1 MLRTMRNNLKGLSW
15 VLWLVIFTF
24 VGFVFVEW
32 GTGGMSLKG
41 TKNAVLS
48 VNGETITA
56 DEFQKQLMQAIDN
69 YRRNLKENFNKNLI
83 QQLQLPQQLLQQS
96 INSIIVTKEARR
108 LKIRASDEE
117 LRRRIINSPGFQ
129 RDGRFI
135 GVKAYENLLA
145 YNRIDVKEFE
155 KSLRREIVREKFESL
170 LSAGLAIPP
179 DQLEDLYHREMDSV
193 ELDVVR
199 LSLDRI
205 NQEVPTPAQ
214 EVKAFYNANKPLFKS
229 PERRAGTVVAFQF
242 SDYDSQVTVTPQ
254 EKFDYYKENREIF
267 KIPEKIRVSRIL
279 LKYAETDREAV
290 LTEARSLADTITAD
304 NFASTAREHSQGEK
318 ASLGGDWGL
327 QAWRTLT
334 AQEQRIINSLAQ
346 GEISTPVDTGEA
358 FSILTVTEKSAEKI
372 SDFTEVS
379 ERIDSILKQRKVND
393 LVREKLQAIHDR
405 VAKSEDL
412 AAECRAMGI
421 NTIDTQAV
429 TNGETLDE
437 LDDMG
442 MVSRK
447 LFSME
452 KGETAF
458 PVEFGKGMAIVRLNR
473 IELPEV
479 QPFEEVKEKVQ
490 EKYVRARRLILLQKQ
505 AEELAARL
513 NSAENED
520 ALKTLLKR
528 RDLEIEP
535 VTYKRG
541 NRLAGMAAKPGLDD
555 RIFTLTTGSF
565 AEPIAYENAVVLVRP
580 TSIHVMSEDDFKNSR
595 EAFYQ
600 RKLEELR
607 NRIVASFIYQKREE
621 YDIRFNQNLYEKA
634 TNAAMSRLN

>member
-1 MLRTMRNNLKGLSW
+1 MRNNLKSLSW

-41 TKNAVLS
+41 AKNTVLS
-48 VNGETITA
+48 VDGESTSA

-69 YRRNLKENFNKNLI
+69 YRRNFKENFNKNLI
-83 QQLQLPQQLLQQS
+83 QQMQLPQQLLQQS
-96 INSIIVTKEARR
+96 INSIIVRKEAQQ
-108 LKIRASDEE
+108 LKLRASDEE
-117 LRRRIINSPGFQ
+117 LRRRIVNSPGFQ

-155 KSLRREIVREKFESL
+155 KSLRREIVRDKFESL

-179 DQLEDLYHREMDSV
+179 DHLEDLYHREMDSA
-193 ELDVVR
+193 ELDVIR
-199 LSLDRI
+199 LSPDRI
-205 NQEVPTPAQ
+205 KQEIPSPDTELQ
-214 EVKAFYNANKPLFKS
+214 AFYNANKPLFKS
-229 PERRAGTVVAFQF
+229 RERRAGTIVAFQF
-242 SDYDSQVTVTPQ
+242 SDFESEVTVDRK
-254 EKFDYYKENREIF
+254 EKFDYYKETREMF

-279 LKYAETDREAV
+279 LEYGEDDRETV
-290 LTEARSLADTITAD
+290 LTDAQSLADNVTAD
-304 NFASTAREHSQGEK
+304 TFAATAKERSQGEK
-318 ASLGGDWGL
+318 ATQGGDWGL

-346 GEISTPVDTGEA
+346 GEISTPVDTGDA
-358 FSILTVTEKSAEKI
+358 FSILLVTEKSSEKT

-379 ERIDSILKQRKVND
+379 ERIDSILKQRKVNA
-393 LVREKLQAIHDR
+393 LVREKLETVHNR

-421 NTIDTQAV
+421 TAIQTKAV
-429 TNGETLDE
+429 TNGETLEE

-442 MVSRK
+442 MISRK

-452 KGETAF
+452 EGETAF
-458 PVEFGKGMAIVRLNR
+458 PVEFGKGMAIVRLDR
-473 IELPEV
+473 IETPEV
-479 QPFEEVKEKVQ
+479 QPFNEVKEKVR
-490 EKYVRARRLILLQKQ
+490 EKYVQARRLVLLQKQ
-505 AEELAARL
+505 AVELMQRL
-513 NSAENED
+513 NSAKNED
-520 ALKTLLKR
+520 ALKALLQR

-541 NRLAGMAAKPGLDD
+541 NRLAEMALKPGLDE
-555 RIFTLTTGSF
+555 RIFALTPGSF
-565 AEPIAYENAVVLVRP
+565 AEPIAYENAVVMVRP
-580 TSIHVMSEDDFKNSR
+580 TSIHVMAEEDFKNSR

-600 RKLEELR
+600 RKLQELR

-621 YDIRFNQNLYEKA
+621 YDIRFNQDLYEKA
-634 TNAAMSRLN
+634 TNKAMSRLN